1 MPNKFG
7 SWFCRDNI
15 PIPIVIIIIIIIIII
30 IWGEGVTQN
39 EYVGGLPKK
48 GGLDSLA
55 KKRGWFDTPIHTLG
69 ITIIFS
75 K

>member
-15 PIPIVIIIIIIIIII
+15 PIPIVIIIIIIIII
-30 IWGEGVTQN
+30 WGEGVTQN

-48 GGLDSLA
+48 GVWTVWQ
-55 KKRGWFDTPIHTLG
+55 KRGGGLILQYTLWG
-69 ITIIFS
+69 
-75 K
+75 

>member
-15 PIPIVIIIIIIIIII
+15 PIIIIIIIII
-30 IWGEGVTQN
+30 IWGEGVTQKQ
-39 EYVGGLPKK
+39 YVGGLTKK
-48 GGLDSLA
+48 GGLDSSA
-55 KKRGWFDTPIHTLG
+55 KKRGWFDTPIHTMG
-69 ITIIFS
+69 ITVIFS